1 MLHRDISKKNIKPK
15 SWLKKTAAFLI
26 VAGVFFVVRNALAQP
41 NLGINSLAEGGVQL
55 AQTDIRVIVA
65 RIIEVFLG
73 LLGTVAVVLIIY
85 AGWQWMSSAGDAA
98 KIVSAKKTLIN
109 AIIGLA
115 IILSAFGITQF
126 IVSRLIS
133 ATSGGAPEGGVGV
146 YGQPFSGSL
155 GAGIVESHAPDRGAT
170 AFRNTRVAITFKEA
184 IDERTLINDTN
195 GDGIFGNAN
204 DEVNLNGFKMVKTAT
219 LKQNNNNFKNVNNA
233 DLVSAIVKFTP
244 DKKNFVFSPK
254 ALLGDATEPTSYTVF
269 LTANIKK
276 ADGTNAFSGSFGS
289 GYQWEFQ
296 VDPVVDNTPPK
307 LDSIIPEKGL
317 NPRNTIVQLNFSEG
331 LDPTSA
337 SGDTASGGGGFQNI
351 ILKNGAVIL
360 GGSYKISNGYRT
372 VEFTT
377 RDLCGTNSCGGEIYC
392 LPVSS
397 VIAGLVKAAAV
408 GTDPPQATGF
418 PYNGIVDLA
427 GNSFDGNGNGA
438 ATGPSE
444 QSGKPAYD
452 WIGGT
457 ASAQGDDVAWQ
468 FNTTDQIDLVPPK
481 INAIEPG
488 LSAENVGLDAPVQI
502 TFSKIMSAGA
512 LNNSN
517 LAILHDVPAPYEMSY
532 SVYAEALDQ
541 NSQPLAKGAI
551 PAQTKAI
558 IKHGSFVPSKAGG
571 TQYNYFPSVNSKVRD
586 LRQNCYNP
594 SAGPSC
600 TPTQAAPYCCNG
612 AASAVKCNYVP

>member
-1 MLHRDISKKNIKPK
+1 MLRDMLKQVIKPRK
-15 SWLKKTAAFLI
+15 WLKKTAAFLI
-26 VAGVFFVVRNALAQP
+26 VAGVFFVARNVLAQP
-41 NLGINSLAEGGVQL
+41 NLGINTLAEGGAQL
-55 AQTDIRVIVA
+55 AQTDIRVIIA

-85 AGWQWMSSAGDAA
+85 AGWQWMSAAGDAA
-98 KIVSAKKTLIN
+98 KIASAKKTLIN
-109 AIIGLA
+109 AVIGLA

-133 ATSGGAPEGGVGV
+133 ATTGGGPAGGTGA
-146 YGQPFSGSL
+146 YSQPFSGSL

-170 AFRNTRVAITFKEA
+170 AFRNTKVAVTFKLA
-184 IDERTLINDTN
+184 LDERTLVNDTN
-195 GDGIFGNAN
+195 GDGIFGNAD
-204 DEVNLNGFKMVKTAT
+204 DEVNLNGFKMVKTAV
-219 LKQNNNNFKNVNNA
+219 LKQNNNNFKNVNNS

-254 ALLGDATEPTSYTVF
+254 ALLGDATEPVSYTVL
-269 LTANIKK
+269 LTSSIKK

-296 VDPVVDNTPPK
+296 VDPVVDNTPPR

-317 NPRNTIVQLNFSEG
+317 NPRNTIVQLNFSESV
-331 LDPTSA
+331 DPTSA
-337 SGDTASGGGGFQNI
+337 SGDAAAGGGGFQNI
-351 ILKNGAVIL
+351 VLKNGAVIL

-377 RDLCGTNSCGGEIYC
+377 RDLCGTNSCGGDIYC
-392 LPVSS
+392 LPASS
-397 VIAGLVKAAAV
+397 IIFGLVKAAAV
-408 GTDPPQATGF
+408 GADPPQAIGF

-438 ATGPSE
+438 STGPSE

-452 WIGGT
+452 WIGGV
-457 ASAQGDDVAWQ
+457 ASAQGDDAAWQ
-468 FNTTDQIDLVPPK
+468 FNTSDQIDLVPPK
-481 INAIEPG
+481 INKIEPG
-488 LSAENVGLDAPVQI
+488 LSAENVGLDAPIQI
-502 TFSKIMSAGA
+502 TFSKIMSAST
-512 LNNSN
+512 LNNTN
-517 LAILHDVPAPYEMSY
+517 LAIMHDVPAPYEMSY
-532 SVYAEALDQ
+532 SIYAEALDQ
-541 NSQPLAKGAI
+541 NEEPVAKGTE
-551 PAQTKAI
+551 PAFSRAI
-558 IKHGSFVPSKAGG
+558 IKHGSFAPSVLGG
-571 TQYNYFPSVNSKVRD
+571 AQYNYFPSVNSKVKD

-600 TPTQAAPYCCNG
+600 APTQAAPYCCNG